1 MNHYPHHIGDFNNA
15 TRHLTRVERSLY
27 RDMIELYYDTEQPL
41 NADTNKIA
49 RRILATSDDE
59 RESML
64 LVLEEFF
71 VLRDD
76 GWHNTRC
83 DDEIAK
89 YQGQIQQ
96 ASRAGKASA
105 AKRFNKTTTPG
116 EQAFNER
123 STPVASALNQP
134 EPEPEPEPYL
144 EAKASLSP
152 VSEKTHEVA
161 ARSKPAKQKADGF
174 VLPEW
179 INPDHWAAWR
189 SHPKLKNA
197 TAEQK
202 QIAVEKLA
210 KWREAGDNFAGALE
224 NAAASGY
231 QGLFLPD
238 TRTGNSTGAGS
249 TTQAETNYQRSMRER
264 YEEATGSKRVT
275 SLDVIDITSNTLE
288 ITA

>member
-1 MNHYPHHIGDFNNA
+1 MSNPWFRMYSEFSHDPKVQMMSEAMQRRYMMLMCLRCSNSLVTLHETEIAFHLRISNEEMAETKALFIAKGFIDKDFNLINWEKRQFASDTSKARVAKHRALQKEKQSAGGNGNVTLLKRNDNA
-15 TRHLTRVERSLY
+15 LDTDT
-27 RDMIELYYDTEQPL
+27 DTDTE
-41 NADTNKIA
+41 
-49 RRILATSDDE
+49 
-59 RESML
+59 
-64 LVLEEFF
+64 
-71 VLRDD
+71 
-76 GWHNTRC
+76 
-83 DDEIAK
+83 
-89 YQGQIQQ
+89 
-96 ASRAGKASA
+96 
-105 AKRFNKTTTPG
+105 
-116 EQAFNER
+116 
-123 STPVASALNQP
+123 
-134 EPEPEPEPYL
+134 L

-161 ARSKPAKQKADGF
+161 AKPKPAKQKADGF

-197 TAEQK
+197 TPEQK

-238 TRTGNSTGAGS
+238 TRAGNSAGAGVTS
-249 TTQAETNYQRSMRER
+249 QVETNYQRSMRER
-264 YEEATGSKRVT
+264 YEEATGSKRNT
-275 SLDVIDITSNTLE
+275 SIDVIDITSNTLE